1 MIQLNDWHEADVIAA
16 IKKRGTTLAAVSRQA
31 GLSSSTL
38 RNALYRPYPKGER
51 LIADA
56 IGVKPSDIWPSRY

>member
-16 IKKRGTTLAAVSRQA
+16 IKKRGTTLAAVSRKA